1 MNWRKWIK
9 DAQIDL
15 GYLQKDFLQVE
26 KIKEENVSQKD
37 IKYLFLRE
45 AKTPYGKKLQREMQR
60 VKQRI
65 SALYD
70 LSITS

>member
-1 MNWRKWIK
+1 MK
-9 DAQIDL
+9 DAQIEL
-15 GYLQKDFLQVE
+15 GYLQKDFLRME
-26 KIKEENVSQKD
+26 KIEERDVYHED

-60 VKQRI
+60 VRQRI
-65 SALYD
+65 TALYD